1 MPTLIHR
8 RSYYDHHEV
17 HGGMFP
23 FDQIVDVAGNAAAN
37 VGRVVT
43 APVRGV
49 VNAAYLANEA
59 RLGLSSIDERFPGE
73 QHAREGNRPDDRP

>member
-17 HGGMFP
+17 HGGMYP
-23 FDQIVDVAGNAAAN
+23 FDQIVDVAGNAVNAIGNAAAN

-43 APVRGV
+43 APVRVYCKCCLFGK
-49 VNAAYLANEA
+49 
-59 RLGLSSIDERFPGE
+59 RGE
-73 QHAREGNRPDDRP
+73 TWT